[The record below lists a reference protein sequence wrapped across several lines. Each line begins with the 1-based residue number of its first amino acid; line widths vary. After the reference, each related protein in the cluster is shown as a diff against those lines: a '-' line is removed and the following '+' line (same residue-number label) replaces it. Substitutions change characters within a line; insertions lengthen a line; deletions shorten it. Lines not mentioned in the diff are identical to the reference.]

1 MANHATQSLSTGLKV
16 LGGMNLPTYTLEH
29 LTPTARHRQG
39 SFETIVVPYVEIGRD
54 RRCAVA
60 FGDDAPTV
68 SRRHCAIERKGDETT
83 IINLS
88 TSNPTL
94 VNGRPVHDRFFLN
107 NGDEIQLSR
116 EGPRLRYNT
125 TKAGT
130 AKIGFTN
137 KMNLVVQQAI
147 RPYKAAAA
155 GLAGLFLLVSAG
167 AGYAIQGLSTDVV
180 ELTDLTREQAV
191 TIAQQAEQNLDMAQR
206 VVDAQGAI
214 QAERA
219 RAEQLRTDLSSELEA
234 LRARSDSLLQAG
246 ARAGTGA
253 IDYAE
258 IIEPLKRH
266 TLAISWVGGF
276 VVTGGQRQELNVSDD
291 GVMCTGFLIEGGIFV
306 TARHCFDAYI
316 MDFDELNVIENNG
329 GSVALEF
336 LVQNYDNSIQFSFLS
351 TQMNTDY
358 SQDRMVRGEVEGQ
371 EVVLREANYFNGTDW
386 AWMATDLDEGIPAD
400 KPLSLTLAAG
410 RPLFVLGYSWGE
422 TYRQSGNL
430 EPYFSSTATTLSG
443 LERGL
448 IQVTNQGWDGGNSGG
463 PVFALVD
470 GEARIV
476 GIVTGAAVR
485 PGDGQRRPLG
495 HVTPIGAF

>member
-1 MANHATQSLSTGLKV
+1 MANRATQSLATGLKV
-16 LGGMNLPTYTLEH
+16 LGGINLPTYTLEH
-29 LTPTARHRQG
+29 LTTTGTHRQG
-39 SFETIVVPYVEIGRD
+39 SFETIVVPYVELGRD
-54 RRCAVA
+54 RRCAVN
-60 FGDDAPTV
+60 FGEDTPTV
-68 SRRHCAIERKGDETT
+68 SRRHCAIERKGDETS

-94 VNGRPVHDRFFLN
+94 VNGRPVQDRYFLN
-107 NGDEIQLSR
+107 NGDEIQLSM

-147 RPYKAAAA
+147 RPYKAVAA
-155 GLAGLFLLVSAG
+155 GFAAMFLLVVAG
-167 AGYAIQGLSTDVV
+167 AGYAIHALNSDVTLLT
-180 ELTDLTREQAV
+180 ELTHEQAAV
-191 TIAQQAEQNLDMAQR
+191 IAQQAEQNLDMAQR
-206 VVDAQGAI
+206 VTEAQNEI
-214 QAERA
+214 QAERT
-219 RAEQLRTDLSSELEA
+219 RAERERTALTAQLAA
-234 LRARSDSLLQAG
+234 LQARSDSLL
-246 ARAGTGA
+246 RAGTGA

-266 TLAISWVGGF
+266 TLALSWVGGYIE
-276 VVTGGQRQELNVSDD
+276 VGGRRDNLNLPPEDQEVS
-291 GVMCTGFLIEGGIFV
+291 CTGFLIEGGIFV
-306 TARHCFDAYI
+306 TARHCFDAII
-316 MDFDELNVIENNG
+316 MEITPFNVISNNG
-329 GSVALEF
+329 GRVNLEF
-336 LVQNYDNSIQFSFLS
+336 LARNFDNSIQFRFSHL
-351 TQMNTDY
+351 QINTDY
-358 SQDRMVRGEVEGQ
+358 SQDRLVRAVVEGEQ
-371 EVVLREANYFNGTDW
+371 VVIREANYFNGTDW
-386 AWMATDLDEGIPAD
+386 AWMATNLNEGIPAD
-400 KPLSLTLAAG
+400 KSLSLSLASG

-470 GEARIV
+470 GQAKVV

-485 PGDGQRRPLG
+485 PSDGQRRTLG